1 MQVGQIRHLLTA
13 AVPPGLLEDV
23 PQPRCGGRRP
33 APEQRWRRA
42 GQSSPCS
49 HTTCYQTCQAGR
61 RGELGRGVGTRCWIG
76 DFVLRELEVWVAD
89 DAGHVVGFAALGDD
103 VLEHLYVHPQ
113 AQNRGVGATLL
124 TVSKE
129 CRPRGLRLWVFQ
141 KNVGARRFYE
151 RHGFTLVRLT
161 EGLDN
166 EEREPDALYE
176 WRP

>member
-1 MQVGQIRHLLTA
+1 MQT
-13 AVPPGLLEDV
+13 
-23 PQPRCGGRRP
+23 
-33 APEQRWRRA
+33 
-42 GQSSPCS
+42 
-49 HTTCYQTCQAGR
+49 R
-61 RGELGRGVGTRCWIG
+61 RGLPTDAEAVADVFLAAKTEMTYLPHLHTEAETRRWIS

-89 DAGHVVGFAALGDD
+89 DGGHVVGFAALGNN

-161 EGLDN
+161 EGLEN